1 VAYIDADAQADPD
14 WLVYLA
20 LALEVPGTAGAGGPS
35 PIPPDDP
42 PGAQC
47 AARAP
52 GGPVHVLLDNE
63 RAEHVPGCNMAF
75 WRERLL
81 DVGGFDPI
89 YRAAGDDVDVC
100 WKLLDCDCEIRFH
113 PSALVWHRRRDSI
126 RAFWRQQVGYG
137 KAEALVERNHPD
149 KFNGL
154 GQATW
159 RGVIYGPTPILPRR
173 RRVYSGRFG
182 DAPFQRLYGGQ
193 NHLSP
198 FWTLYLILYLLLL
211 LLLLLPGALLSP
223 YFLAAPAGGLA
234 ALAAICGWRG
244 AGVARRERLRPA
256 WRLGPVIG
264 LLHLLQPVA
273 RAWGRLHA
281 GWPNASPSTG
291 SSSWPLRSAG
301 AGLFSTEGVEKVG
314 RDAFLEGLRDRLWTA
329 RLCTKAPSGWEEA
342 DLICDSALSWRAR
355 MVSYEAW
362 GAFYLRL
369 VCSLRLAPL
378 AVPALGIAF
387 VLLWSPAAAAGA
399 LAGLLVVLLLDKWL
413 FVRNLNRTLTGDPR
427 GSSRG

>member
-1 VAYIDADAQADPD
+1 
-14 WLVYLA
+14 
-20 LALEVPGTAGAGGPS
+20 
-35 PIPPDDP
+35 
-42 PGAQC
+42 
-47 AARAP
+47 
-52 GGPVHVLLDNE
+52 
-63 RAEHVPGCNMAF
+63 
-75 WRERLL
+75 
-81 DVGGFDPI
+81 
-89 YRAAGDDVDVC
+89 
-100 WKLLDCDCEIRFH
+100 
-113 PSALVWHRRRDSI
+113 
-126 RAFWRQQVGYG
+126 
-137 KAEALVERNHPD
+137 
-149 KFNGL
+149 
-154 GQATW
+154 
-159 RGVIYGPTPILPRR
+159 VIYGPTSIFPRR

-193 NHLSP
+193 NRLSSSWAP
-198 FWTLYLILYLLLL
+198 YLILGPLLL
-211 LLLLLPGALLSP
+211 LLLLLPAALLSP
-223 YFLAAPAGGLA
+223 YFLALPAAGLA
-234 ALAAICGWRG
+234 ALAAIYAWRG
-244 AGVARRERLRPA
+244 AGVARGERLHPV

-329 RLCTKAPSGWEEA
+329 RLRTKAPSGWEEA
-342 DLICDSALSWRAR
+342 DLICDSALFWRAR

-369 VCSLRLAPL
+369 VCSPRLAPL

-413 FVRNLNRTLTGDPR
+413 FVRNLNRALTGDPR
-427 GSSRG
+427 GGSRG